1 MENSKRPNQNQ
12 DNDQS
17 RHVVDELIEDRA
29 PKLIHTPFWPMIKGL
44 GYPVLGYRKAVAM
57 VDAIFALSGTACLD
71 WMSEYLQLK
80 TQVSGLDNIP
90 ESGACV
96 IVANHPGGIAD
107 GIALWDSIKQR
118 RSDTIFF
125 ANHDGLKV
133 CPGLKDTIIPVAWR
147 DEERTREQTRETLKR
162 SRDAFKAGQC
172 IVIFPAG
179 RMAEWSWKKWQLRE
193 KPWQPTA
200 ISLARKYKAPII
212 PLAVN
217 QRMPFLYYLLAQF
230 SEELKDMTVFQ
241 GLIGKKTARYR
252 LDYGRAMDPQK
263 QGKDDL
269 ATTNMLRDICERTAW
284 GG

>member
-1 MENSKRPNQNQ
+1 MENGSRPNQNQ

-29 PKLIHTPFWPMIKGL
+29 PHLIHTPFWALIKWL
-44 GYPVLGYRKAVAM
+44 GYPLLGYKRAVKM
-57 VDAIFALSGTACLD
+57 VDAIFSLTGTGCLD
-71 WMSEYLQLK
+71 WMSDYLDLR
-80 TQVSGLDNIP
+80 TYVSGLDNIP

-107 GIALWDSIKQR
+107 GIALWDSIKHR
-118 RSDTIFF
+118 REDVIFF

-133 CPGLKDTIIPVAWR
+133 CPGLQERIIPVAWR
-147 DEERTREQTRETLKR
+147 DEERTRAKTRETLTR
-162 SRDAFKAGQC
+162 AREAFKAGQC
-172 IVIFPAG
+172 VVIFPAG
-179 RMAEWSWKKWQLRE
+179 RMAEWSWKNWRLTE

-263 QGKDDL
+263 QGSNDIAMTD
-269 ATTNMLRDICERTAW
+269 MLRDICERTAW
-284 GG
+284 AK